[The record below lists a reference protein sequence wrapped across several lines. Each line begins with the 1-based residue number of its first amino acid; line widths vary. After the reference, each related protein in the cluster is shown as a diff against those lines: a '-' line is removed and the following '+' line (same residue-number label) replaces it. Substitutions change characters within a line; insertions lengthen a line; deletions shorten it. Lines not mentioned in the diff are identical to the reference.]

1 MSNPSSHTVVVEA
14 DLASVFPALANVAE
28 YPQWLSSI
36 KSAKVL
42 KSDDQGRP
50 IKVDLTID
58 AGMLKDRVTLDY
70 DWSKA
75 PEKLTFSLDEA
86 DLLTTMDGSYTLK
99 NLGDE
104 TQVTYELFTEVS
116 MPVPRMMIAKVEETT
131 IKQSLEELVEKF
143 A

>member
-1 MSNPSSHTVVVEA
+1 MSNPSSHTVVVDA
-14 DLASVFPALANVAE
+14 DLQTTFEAISNVAE

-36 KSAKVL
+36 KSAKVIE
-42 KSDDQGRP
+42 SDGQGRP
-50 IKVDLTID
+50 KKVELTID

-70 DWSKA
+70 DWSDA

-104 TQVTYELFTEVS
+104 TQVTYQLFTEVS

-131 IKQSLEELVEKF
+131 IKQSLDELVEKF

>member
-14 DLASVFPALANVAE
+14 DLASTFSALANVAE

-36 KSAKVL
+36 KTAKVIETD
-42 KSDDQGRP
+42 SQGRATS
-50 IKVDLTID
+50 VDLTID
-58 AGMLKDRVTLDY
+58 AGMLKDRVRLDY
-70 DWSKA
+70 DWSAA
-75 PEKLTFSLDEA
+75 PEKLSFSLAEA

-131 IKQSLEELVEKF
+131 IKQALDELVEKF

>member
-28 YPQWLSSI
+28 YPQWLSAI

-42 KSDDQGRP
+42 ESDDQGRP

-70 DWSKA
+70 DWSRA
-75 PEKLTFSLDEA
+75 PEKLSFSLDEA